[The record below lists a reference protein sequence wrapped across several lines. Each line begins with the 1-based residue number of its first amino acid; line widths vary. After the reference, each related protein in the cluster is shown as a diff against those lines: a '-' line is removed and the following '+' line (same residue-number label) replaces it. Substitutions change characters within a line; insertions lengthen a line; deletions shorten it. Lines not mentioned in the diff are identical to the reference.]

1 MIEVH
6 IEQGSKDWLNLRLG
20 RITGTRLKEVF
31 KSDNLSLIDELIAEV
46 EVGEVEE
53 SFTNSAMQRGKDLEP
68 IAKSIY
74 NQVKNIELEDVGFCI
89 NEKYKDNL
97 GLSPDAFTKDR
108 LGAVEI
114 KCPNTKTHVK
124 YIRMNVIP
132 REYIYQVYMY
142 FIVNEK
148 LEWLDFVSFD
158 DRFKIRPMFVKRVN
172 REEIEEQ
179 IKETQDGLDKF
190 LKKLD
195 KYKQQIISM

>member
-1 MIEVH
+1 MIEIEV
-6 IEQGSKDWLNLRLG
+6 EQGSKDWLNLRLG

-31 KSDNLSLIDELIAEV
+31 KADNLSLIDELIAEV

-53 SFTNSAMQRGKDLEP
+53 TFVNSAMQRGKDLEP
-68 IAKSIY
+68 VVKSIY
-74 NQVKNIELEDVGFCI
+74 TQVKETELDELGFCVS
-89 NEKYKDNL
+89 EKYKDII

-108 LGAVEI
+108 LGAVEV

-132 REYIYQVYMY
+132 REYIHQVYMY

-158 DRFKIRPMFVKRVN
+158 NRFKIRPMFVKRVTRN
-172 REEIEEQ
+172 EIEQELEEIE
-179 IKETQDGLDKF
+179 KGLDKF
-190 LKKLD
+190 LIKLA
-195 KYKQQIISM
+195 KYKQQIIDL